1 MFMQF
6 DILVPNFNLILINFN
21 LNLSKDVTFEKVTKI
36 LLKL

>member
-1 MFMQF
+1 MQF

-21 LNLSKDVTFEKVTKI
+21 LNLSKDVTFGKVTKI